1 MEKKGGSINIS
12 QIDKQTYNNSCI
24 GHCRCFKCGQPLI
37 RVAFPSKDDIQLAS
51 SVCHE
56 YRLLSLGM

>member
-1 MEKKGGSINIS
+1 MEKKEGQLIS
-12 QIDKQTYNNSCI
+12 AKLTNKPIITSCI

-51 SVCHE
+51 CVCHE